1 MAKKY
6 LVTGGA
12 GFIGSNI
19 VKALL
24 TKGDFVRVVDNL
36 STGRK
41 ENIEEF
47 LQSPNFEFVEG
58 DLTDLAIAQK
68 AAIGIDVVL
77 HQAAV
82 PSVPRSIED
91 PLRSHN
97 SNITATLNML
107 IASRDQKVKK
117 FVYASSSSI
126 YGDNPKLPKNE
137 DFPIMPISPYA
148 LTKYAGERY
157 AQIFYSIYG
166 LPTICLRY
174 FNVFG
179 PKQNPNSQYAAVIP
193 KFIIDILGKKKPI
206 IYGNGEQSRD
216 FTFVDNVVQ
225 ANILAAESDKG
236 FGEVFNVACNQET
249 SLNQL
254 VALLEEIIGDRIGVE
269 YKAARQGDVPHS
281 RADISKA
288 QAVLGYE
295 PKIGIKE
302 GLEKTVEWL
311 KKDAKQQKT

>member
-1 MAKKY
+1 MINKKF

-19 VKALL
+19 VKELL
-24 TKGDFVRVVDNL
+24 LRGDFVRVVDNL
-36 STGRK
+36 STGRR

-47 LQSPNFEFVEG
+47 SGNPNFEFIEG
-58 DLTDLAIAQK
+58 DLTSLEVAQNVAK
-68 AAIGIDVVL
+68 GIDFVL

-91 PLRSHN
+91 PMRSHN
-97 SNITATLNML
+97 SNATATLNML
-107 IASRDQKVKK
+107 IAARDQKVKK

-126 YGDNPKLPKNE
+126 YGDNPQLPKKE

-157 AQIFYSIYG
+157 AQIFYKIYG
-166 LPTICLRY
+166 LNTICLRY

-193 KFIIDILGKKKPI
+193 KFIIDILGKKKPV

-216 FTFVDNVVQ
+216 FTFVENVVQ

-236 FGEVFNVACNQET
+236 NGEVFNVACNQET

-254 VALLEEIIGDRIGVE
+254 IVILEEIIGWKVGAD
-269 YKAARQGDVPHS
+269 YKEARQGDVPHS
-281 RADISKA
+281 RADIVKA
-288 QAVLGYE
+288 KVILGYS
-295 PKIGIKE
+295 PKIEIKE
-302 GLEKTVEWL
+302 GLEKTVDWL
-311 KKDAKQQKT
+311 KQNG

>member
-19 VKALL
+19 AKELL
-24 TKGDFVRVVDNL
+24 IKGNYVRVVDNL

-47 LQSPNFEFVEG
+47 LSNPNFEFIEG
-58 DLTDLAIAQK
+58 DLTNLAIAQK
-68 AAIGIDVVL
+68 MAQGIDFVL

-91 PLRSHN
+91 PIKSHD

-107 IASRDQKVKK
+107 VASRDQKVKN

-126 YGDNPKLPKNE
+126 YGDNPTLPKKE
-137 DFPIMPISPYA
+137 DFPVMPISPYA

-157 AQIFYSIYG
+157 SQIFCKIYG
-166 LPTICLRY
+166 LNTICLRY

-193 KFIIDILGKKKPI
+193 KFIVDILHNKKPV
-206 IYGNGEQSRD
+206 IYGTGQQSRD
-216 FTFVDNVVQ
+216 FTFVKNVVD
-225 ANILAAESDKG
+225 ANVLAAESTLG
-236 FGEVFNVACNQET
+236 YGEVFNVACNQET

-254 VALLEEIIGDRIGVE
+254 VAMLEEIIGNKPGVD
-269 YKAARQGDVPHS
+269 YKEARQGDVPHS

-288 QAVLGYE
+288 QSILGYN
-295 PKIGIKE
+295 PTINIRE
-302 GLEKTVEWL
+302 GLQRTVDYL
-311 KKDAKQQKT
+311 KL

>member
-19 VKALL
+19 TKELL
-24 TKGDFVRVVDNL
+24 AKGNFVRVVDNL

-47 LQSPNFEFVEG
+47 LANPDFEFIEG
-58 DLTDLAIAQK
+58 DLTNLEVAQNVVK
-68 AAIGIDVVL
+68 GVDFVL

-97 SNITATLNML
+97 SNSTATLNML
-107 IASRDQKVKK
+107 IASRNEKIKK

-126 YGDNPKLPKNE
+126 YGDNPQLPKKE
-137 DFPIMPISPYA
+137 DFPVMPISPYA

-157 AQIFYSIYG
+157 AQIFYKIYG
-166 LPTICLRY
+166 LNTICLRY

-193 KFIIDILGKKKPI
+193 KFIIDILGKQRPV
-206 IYGNGEQSRD
+206 IYGNGQQSRD
-216 FTFVDNVVQ
+216 FTFVENVVQ
-225 ANILAAESDKG
+225 ANILAAESDRG
-236 FGEVFNVACNQET
+236 NGEVFNVACNQET

-254 VALLEEIIGDRIGVE
+254 VALLEEIIGNKVGAE
-269 YKAARQGDVPHS
+269 YKEARQGDVPHS

-288 QAVLGYE
+288 QEVLGYT
-295 PKIGIKE
+295 PKVGIKE
-302 GLEKTVEWL
+302 GLEKTVEYL
-311 KKDAKQQKT
+311 KNNA